1 MKGTIY
7 GIFND
12 TENVCYIG
20 STKQLNPKK
29 RYWRHKTDAKLSD
42 RYDILFHNDTRFKEL
57 HTGEYEHLYQ
67 LRENENTFIQ
77 LWQNQQDWKCI
88 NRNLAYCPPELR
100 QTCARAAQA
109 KYKRT
114 DKGKEHRKWQNWR
127 KYHRNKINLAIL
139 NLNKL

>member
-12 TENVCYIG
+12 TQKVCYVG
-20 STKQLNPKK
+20 STKQKQPKK
-29 RYWRHKTDAKLSD
+29 RYWRHKTDAKITD
-42 RYDILFHNDTRFKEL
+42 RYDNLFWDDTRYVEL
-57 HTGEYEHLYQ
+57 HQGEYEHTFQ
-67 LRENENTFIQ
+67 LRANENTFIQ

-88 NRNLAYCPPELR
+88 NKNLAYCPPELR

-114 DKGKEHRKWQNWR
+114 ERGKEHRKWQNYR
-127 KYHRNKINLAIL
+127 KYNRNKINQCIL